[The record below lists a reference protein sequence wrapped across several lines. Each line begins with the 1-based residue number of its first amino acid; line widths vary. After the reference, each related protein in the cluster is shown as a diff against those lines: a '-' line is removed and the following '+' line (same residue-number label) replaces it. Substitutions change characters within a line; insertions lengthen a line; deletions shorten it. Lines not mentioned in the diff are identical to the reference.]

1 MARIP
6 ERTWRLVPSQFP
18 PIQAFDA
25 VSSSDDLEAVI
36 ELEGWT
42 NDRLVEERLRRL
54 PRELWVYGRPNSS
67 VVMAAF
73 LHPSP
78 DGSRFSGPDLGAWY
92 CSLDLRTAIAEVA
105 HHLRRAAW
113 HAGKRAYT
121 GDYRTFGADLLGDHD
136 DLRGRGE
143 DLPHLYRR
151 RDYAASQAHGERRRA
166 EGADGVLYD
175 SLRLRGGVNA
185 VAFKP
190 PNVAEVA
197 GADHWRIRSS
207 TDAPP
212 VAQRLPG

>member
-1 MARIP
+1 VARIP

-25 VSSSDDLEAVI
+25 VSSSADLEAVM

-54 PRELWVYGRPNSS
+54 PSELWVYGRPNSS

-78 DGSRFSGPDLGAWY
+78 DGSRFSGPDLGMWY

-136 DLRGRGE
+136 DLRGRGD

-166 EGADGVLYD
+166 EGADGILYD
-175 SLRLRGGVNA
+175 SLRLSGGVNA

-197 GADHWRIRSS
+197 GADHWRIRSG